1 MFNYINQNGDIKVG
15 KIIGQGIALLIV
27 LVIAF
32 GSFGTVGAGERGVKI
47 RLGAVT
53 GELGTGLYM
62 KLPII
67 EHVVTMDVQ
76 TQKEQVDV
84 EAASSDLQD
93 VHTVVALNYNVIPD
107 KVSTLYV
114 NVGTEYKT
122 RIIDPAIQEAVKA
135 STAKYTANDL
145 IQNRPKVRDAIQA
158 DLTAKLAENFIQVS
172 DVSIVDFK
180 FSSSFNTA
188 IEAKVTAEQNAL
200 AAKNL
205 LEQKK
210 FEAEQIVVTAKANA
224 ESIKI
229 QAQAIN
235 SQGGADYVALQK
247 IKQWDGRACTSYCG
261 IETMTNL
268 LNTK

>member
-1 MFNYINQNGDIKVG
+1 MDESKVVGTVIKSIVG
-15 KIIGQGIALLIV
+15 V
-27 LVIAF
+27 LVLLVLIF
-32 GSFGTVGAGERGVKI
+32 GSFSVVSTGERGVKTKFGSVI
-47 RLGAVT
+47 
-53 GELGTGLYM
+53 GEVGTGLNF
-62 KLPII
+62 KLPFI
-67 EHVVTMDVQ
+67 EHITTLDVQ

-93 VHTVVALNYNVIPD
+93 VHTVIALNYNVMPD
-107 KVSTLYV
+107 KVSTLFTNIGV
-114 NVGTEYKT
+114 EYKT
-122 RIIDPAIQEAVKA
+122 RIIDPAVQEAVKA

-145 IQNRPKVRDAIQA
+145 IQNRPAVRDAIQK
-158 DLTAKLAENFIQVS
+158 DLTEKLGESFIQVT

-180 FSSSFNTA
+180 FSDSFNVA

-200 AAKNL
+200 AAKNKL
-205 LEQKK
+205 DQVKY
-210 FEAEQIVVTAKANA
+210 EADQTIATAQAQA

-247 IKQWDGRACTSYCG
+247 IKQWDGKACTSYCG

-268 LNTK
+268 LNTR

>member
-1 MFNYINQNGDIKVG
+1 MDEQKMIGTVIKWVAG
-15 KIIGQGIALLIV
+15 V
-27 LVIAF
+27 LVLLVLIF
-32 GSFGTVGAGERGVKI
+32 GSFRIVSVGERGIKT
-47 RLGAVT
+47 RT
-53 GELGTGLYM
+53 GNLVGEVGTGLAF
-62 KLPII
+62 KLPFI
-67 EHVVTMDVQ
+67 ETITKMDVQ

-93 VHTVVALNYNVIPD
+93 VHTVIALNYNVMPD
-107 KVSTLYV
+107 KVTDLFV
-114 NVGTEYKT
+114 KVGDSYKA

-135 STAKYTANDL
+135 STAKYTASDL
-145 IQNRPKVRDAIQA
+145 IQNRPAVRDAIQA
-158 DLTAKLAENFIQVS
+158 DLTAKLGESFIQVS

-180 FSSSFNTA
+180 FSASFNTA

-200 AAKNL
+200 AAKNKL
-205 LEQKK
+205 DQVKY
-210 FEAEQIVVTAKANA
+210 EAQQTIATAQAQA

-247 IKQWDGRACTSYCG
+247 IKQWDGKACTSYCG

-268 LNTK
+268 LNTNAR